1 MAKIYRR
8 HLRRKKRRTTTH
20 TPKMPPRIPVRFPW
34 TSRGLNNASLGALD
48 PTLSI
53 RSFSATPAALAL
65 GPQSPNYIEVP
76 KPLQPTFPL
85 DPVVKGH
92 LPIPRDIFKTRSKL
106 PKESPKLLGSSSRR
120 PKNVKTPGPYS
131 PDADYQL
138 YKRRLADKRRDA
150 LREGV
155 KQLHERKVEAES
167 MFQQKLE
174 KSYAEKLARATAP
187 PRETDL
193 LTATSIQKGLRDF
206 LAGTLPESSKK
217 HNVPARRA
225 AYQRRVEKIQAVRQQ
240 RLHDLYVNAREFL
253 VEESQLDEAIDKCF
267 GSEEKPVGWAANGTQ
282 GLRSEGME
290 GLSPWHGPMPEGVG
304 DMLQKLKGGEGVGL
318 ARERVRKVAESL
330 TGGKM

>member
-1 MAKIYRR
+1 
-8 HLRRKKRRTTTH
+8 
-20 TPKMPPRIPVRFPW
+20 MPPRIPVRFPW
-34 TSRGLNNASLGALD
+34 TSRGVANASLGALD
-48 PTLSI
+48 SPLSI
-53 RSFSATPAALAL
+53 RAFSATPSVLAL
-65 GPQSPNYIEVP
+65 GPQSPNYIDVP

-92 LPIPRDIFKTRSKL
+92 LPIPRDIFKTRNKH
-106 PKESPKLLGSSSRR
+106 PKESDIFLNRSTRAPKTL
-120 PKNVKTPGPYS
+120 KAPGPHS
-131 PDADYQL
+131 EDAEYQL
-138 YKRRLADKRRDA
+138 YKQRLADARRAA

-155 KQLHERKVEAES
+155 KQLHERKVETDS

-174 KSYAEKLARATAP
+174 RSYADKIARATAP

-193 LTATSIQKGLRDF
+193 LTATSVQKGLRDF

-217 HNVPARRA
+217 SNVPARRE
-225 AYQRRVEKIQAVRQQ
+225 AYTRRVEKIQAVRQQ

-253 VEESQLDEAIDKCF
+253 VEESQLDEAIEKCF
-267 GSEEKPVGWAANGTQ
+267 GSEEKPVGWAPNGTM

>member
-1 MAKIYRR
+1 
-8 HLRRKKRRTTTH
+8 
-20 TPKMPPRIPVRFPW
+20 
-34 TSRGLNNASLGALD
+34 LD
-48 PTLSI
+48 STLCI
-53 RSFSATPAALAL
+53 RSFSATPTTLAL

-92 LPIPRDIFKTRSKL
+92 LPVPRDIFKTRNKH
-106 PKESPKLLGSSSRR
+106 PKESDDFLSRSTRAPKAL
-120 PKNVKTPGPYS
+120 KAPGPYS
-131 PDADYQL
+131 RDAEYQL
-138 YKRRLADKRRDA
+138 YKQRLAETRRSA
-150 LREGV
+150 LKEGV
-155 KQLHERKVEAES
+155 KQLHERKVETDA

-174 KSYAEKLARATAP
+174 KSYADKIARATAP

-193 LTATSIQKGLRDF
+193 LTANSIQKGLRDF

-217 HNVPARRA
+217 SNIPARRA
-225 AYQRRVEKIQAVRQQ
+225 AYARRVRKVQAVREQ

-253 VEESQLDEAIDKCF
+253 VEESQLDEAIEKCF
-267 GSEEKPVGWAANGTQ
+267 GSEEKPVGWDVRGNM
-282 GLRSEGME
+282 GLRSDGKD

-318 ARERVRKVAESL
+318 ARERVKKLAESL